1 MKQHSFLSH
10 TPEEM
15 RRLSNLAHIVEG
27 ALIVIVGVLV
37 LLEKLAGFTW
47 TSAAW
52 PVLILVAGVVLLFL
66 LYPLHPVSEW
76 RLIWRDAQQR
86 QHTIIAVAMAIAGL
100 AELLSSSLSGL
111 RYVWPIAV
119 LLTGSLFL
127 FHTQHG
133 TSDAA
138 AKAIRQHQLLGS
150 TFIAAG
156 LLNLVEIINGAIFA
170 AILWPILLI
179 IAAAQ
184 LLLYREP
191 EGAYE
196 DGAKHGGHA
205 RH

>member
-1 MKQHSFLSH
+1 M
-10 TPEEM
+10 
-15 RRLSNLAHIVEG
+15 
-27 ALIVIVGVLV
+27 GVLV

-47 TSAAW
+47 TSATW
-52 PVLILVAGVVLLFL
+52 PVLILIAGVVLLFL

-100 AELLSSSLSGL
+100 AELLSSSLSAL

-133 TSDAA
+133 TSEAA
-138 AKAIRQHQLLGS
+138 AKAMRQHQLLGS

-156 LLNLVEIINGAIFA
+156 LLNLVEIINGARFA

-179 IAAAQ
+179 VAAAQ

-196 DGAKHGGHA
+196 DGVKHGGHA